1 MVEYLQR
8 YQVRQVSK
16 SQTVIIRTRY
26 NPIEIISGQL
36 QQSQVGQVTQSAW
49 NGTWQIILAQIP
61 ENITGFWLMR
71 ITW

>member
-49 NGTWQIILAQIP
+49 NGT
-61 ENITGFWLMR
+61 
-71 ITW
+71 